1 MKRWMDRTNG
11 RVVSTLSS
19 KINKFEN
26 LKFTHCQ
33 TYLYNL
39 CQSFPGIFSPL
50 SNSMSGSSSSSL
62 SSAWDSFLFLS
73 NSLILSSLD
82 FSDKSISE

>member
-1 MKRWMDRTNG
+1 MGGMLVPCPVKLINLRK
-11 RVVSTLSS
+11 S
-19 KINKFEN
+19 KYFS
-26 LKFTHCQ
+26 HCQ

-39 CQSFPGIFSPL
+39 CQIFPGIFSPL

-73 NSLILSSLD
+73 NSLILSSLN
-82 FSDKSISE
+82 FSNKSISE